1 MIAWFKGLDLASKAG
16 ILFLLLAFVAICI
29 GTAAQLIDAL
39 ADTAEQK
46 GAVTE
51 RAAAQG
57 ATLENVEKANAA
69 KTRYRS
75 DPAVRDADCLLD
87 ATNPQDC

>member
-1 MIAWFKGLDLASKAG
+1 MISWFKSLDIAGKAG
-16 ILFLLLAFVAICI
+16 MIFLALSLVAICV
-29 GTAAQLIDAL
+29 GTAIHFVDA
-39 ADTAEQK
+39 AFGAAEEK
-46 GAVTE
+46 GAIAE

-57 ATLENVEKANAA
+57 QTLDHVEKANAA

-87 ATNPQDC
+87 ATNPEDC